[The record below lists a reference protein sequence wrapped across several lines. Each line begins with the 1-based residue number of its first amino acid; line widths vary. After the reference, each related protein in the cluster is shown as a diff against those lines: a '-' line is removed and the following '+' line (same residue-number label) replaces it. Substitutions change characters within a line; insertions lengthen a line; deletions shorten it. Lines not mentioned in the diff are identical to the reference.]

1 MDCDALRDGQWER
14 FKDCVP
20 GGTKGKRGPRTNNRL
35 FLDALLWMARSGGR
49 WRTCPNGSAGTVN
62 LTLRRQDLGVRLWF
76 IRRGARFGAMLAWQ
90 LLAILDGGWMEYRG
104 GER

>member
-1 MDCDALRDGQWER
+1 MDCDALRDDQWER
-14 FKDCVP
+14 IKDCVP

-35 FLDALLWMARSGGR
+35 FLDALLWMARSGGL
-49 WRTCPNGSAGTVN
+49 WRDLPERLGGHCKLNAAKTRSGSEALVHSA
-62 LTLRRQDLGVRLWF
+62 
-76 IRRGARFGAMLAWQ
+76 GARFGAMLAWQ